1 MVAATATASAQAS
14 ATPSMLKGAGSP
26 SIDPPSTA
34 SSPDRRISR
43 SRKAIRRAFI
53 ELTDECGRDGFTV
66 NDLCERADV
75 NRGTFYN
82 HFKDKDDL
90 DRALQLDFM
99 QGLEEFR
106 ANVQKMTLVDLAK
119 LKIAKKPL
127 PVLVELFDYL
137 RGQSAYLSVMLGP
150 AGNAE
155 FKQTIQDTLCTDL
168 IMSMLHDK
176 YKKAPSVFVDYYV
189 AFYSAAYLGV
199 ISKWFEDGMRESS
212 EDMARI
218 AMRLLFIKPGESIV
232 L

>member
-1 MVAATATASAQAS
+1 M
-14 ATPSMLKGAGSP
+14 
-26 SIDPPSTA
+26 
-34 SSPDRRISR
+34 
-43 SRKAIRRAFI
+43 
-53 ELTDECGRDGFTV
+53 

-176 YKKAPSVFVDYYV
+176 YKNSPSVFVDYYV